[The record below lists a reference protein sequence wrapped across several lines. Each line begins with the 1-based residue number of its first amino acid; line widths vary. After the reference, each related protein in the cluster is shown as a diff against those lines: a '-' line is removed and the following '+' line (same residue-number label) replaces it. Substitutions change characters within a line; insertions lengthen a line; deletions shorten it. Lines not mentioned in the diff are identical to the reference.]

1 MFNWRCFNYKIR
13 FCSRYRE
20 NVKKIS
26 SLLRE
31 SVAKPMDVAVY
42 WVEHVL
48 KYGGAKHLQH
58 AGLKLR
64 LYEYYLLD
72 VIAFLTG
79 VVVLV
84 ALFNYY
90 ITKKL
95 WNCAK
100 RKLLPKKVKTN

>member
-1 MFNWRCFNYKIR
+1 M
-13 FCSRYRE
+13 FCSRYRD
-20 NVKKIS
+20 NIKKRS
-26 SLLRE
+26 SLFRE
-31 SVAKPMDVAVY
+31 SVAKPMDVALY
-42 WVEHVL
+42 WVDHVL

-79 VVVLV
+79 ITVLI
-84 ALFNYY
+84 ALFNFY

-95 WNCAK
+95 WNYAK
-100 RKLLPKKVKTN
+100 RKVLPKKLKTN